1 MSTSNAERRFNPL
14 SGEWVLVSRGRNKR
28 PWTGRIEETRGN
40 RPNGNHDKS
49 CALCPGNTRINGE
62 RNPSYS
68 GVYVFDNDFP
78 ALSLSGKPGPDH
90 PGDRQD
96 GGQHRLFCAEGE
108 HGTCRVVCFSED
120 HTATLARMNVEQVVP
135 VIQSFV
141 DQTDDLFSARDIN
154 HVQIFENHG
163 ETMGCSNPHPH
174 GQVWAQQNV
183 PTVSAR
189 ERRAMQQYRG
199 EHRSL
204 LLLDYLAEETKRGER
219 IVCANE
225 FFTVLVPYWAAWP
238 FETLVIPL
246 RPVSLL
252 TELRDEEI
260 EALADIVRRITVRY
274 DNLFRTDFPYSSGIH
289 QGPGH
294 TESGDGFQLHMHFFP
309 PLLRSKSIR
318 KFMVGYEMLAEAQR
332 EFSPERAAAI
342 LRNQSESHFLLQS
355 FSEGRLPAPDGAHV
369 LHGP

>member
-1 MSTSNAERRFNPL
+1 MGAGF
-14 SGEWVLVSRGRNKR
+14 SRAKQTTLDGPDRGDAR
-28 PWTGRIEETRGN
+28 QQAQWESRTRAAHCAPATRGLTENATRAIPACTCSTTISPRYRSAGN
-40 RPNGNHDKS
+40 RDPI
-49 CALCPGNTRINGE
+49 T
-62 RNPSYS
+62 
-68 GVYVFDNDFP
+68 P
-78 ALSLSGKPGPDH
+78 ATVSMVASTVCFARKVSTARAG
-90 PGDRQD
+90 
-96 GGQHRLFCAEGE
+96 
-108 HGTCRVVCFSED
+108 VVCFSED
-120 HTATLARMNVEQVVP
+120 HTATLARMNVDQVVP

-141 DQTDDLFSARDIN
+141 DQTDDLFNVRDIN

-225 FFTVLVPYWAAWP
+225 SFTVLVPYWAAWP

-289 QGPGH
+289 QGPGQ

-369 LHGP
+369 PHGP